1 MRIFVAITPPP
12 KARHAA
18 LAAAEEAA
26 RELGGSVRWTKQEN
40 VHLTLK
46 FLGEVPDEA
55 LESICDTLKAACSTH
70 APFHARLRGLGAF
83 PSPRRAR
90 VIWAGMDEGSQEIS
104 SLAASLEA
112 ALEPLG
118 FRPEGHPYVPHATL
132 GRVKGRPIIVDLSE
146 TSVSEGPV
154 FRVGEAELT
163 KSTLTPRGSIY
174 ETVEA
179 FSLNGGEGATRGR
192 GR

>member
-12 KARHAA
+12 EARRVA
-18 LAAAEEAA
+18 LTAAEEAA
-26 RELGGSVRWTKQEN
+26 RKLGGIVRWTKQEN

-55 LESICDTLKAACSTH
+55 LESICGALSAACSTH
-70 APFHARLRGLGAF
+70 APFDTQLKGLGAF
-83 PSPRRAR
+83 PSPRCDR
-90 VIWAGMDEGSQEIS
+90 VIWAGTDEGSQQIS
-104 SLAASLEA
+104 SLAASVEA

-118 FRPEGHPYVPHATL
+118 FQHEGRPYVPHATL
-132 GRVKGRPIIVDLSE
+132 GRAKGKPVLIDLSE
-146 TSVSEGPV
+146 TNVLEGPI
-154 FRVGEAELT
+154 FRVGRAELT
-163 KSTLTPRGSIY
+163 KSTLTARGSIY

-179 FSLNGGEGATRGR
+179 FSLRGDEGTTRGR

>member
-179 FSLNGGEGATRGR
+179 FSLNGGKGATRGR